1 MKGEIKMKTVSR
13 IDLDNNGSYCVSV
26 FGRDDYFLVNE
37 VVLDEYDNEIYE
49 SYYEDKNYIESHFNV
64 RL

>member
-1 MKGEIKMKTVSR
+1 MR

-37 VVLDEYDNEIYE
+37 VVLDEYENEKIT
-49 SYYEDKNYIESHFNV
+49 NYV
-64 RL
+64 

>member
-1 MKGEIKMKTVSR
+1 MNTVSR
-13 IDLDNNGSYCVSV
+13 IDLDNYGSYCVSV